1 MFAVLKRE
9 FRSYFQNVI
18 GWLFVAALMALF
30 GLYFYVYNLRQG
42 YPYLYYTL
50 SAITIIFMI
59 AVPILTMRSF
69 AEDRKNKTD
78 QLMLTAPVPVAKVV
92 LGKYLAMLAVFT
104 VDIAVFCV
112 TPLILRAFGTIPM
125 GESYI
130 AILAFWLYGAAS
142 IAVGMFISALTESQV
157 IAAVLTFVVLF
168 ISYMMQSLTGLISSD
183 GNWLTKILNC
193 LDLYA
198 PQTTLDAEGR
208 RVMISWMRM
217 PMAVTDSTDRPA
229 WNGMMSSA
237 RVVEEKEGHLYFHMH
252 PQVDAYLS
260 AETTAEEAAESGK
273 VFRIRTDLSEGE
285 TLNIGGYVISRSEGK
300 IVGDRSA
307 VLDGCDEVRTV
318 GATPVIDG
326 AAQLDIL
333 VNDHLIEIFVNDGQ
347 YVLSH
352 VVYGKSKK
360 ISGKYEKVLV
370 GK

>member
-183 GNWLTKILNC
+183 GNWLTKILNG

-198 PQTTLDAEGR
+198 PFEKFQGGCL
-208 RVMISWMRM
+208 
-217 PMAVTDSTDRPA
+217 DRPFR
-229 WNGMMSSA
+229 NGVGASA
-237 RVVEEKEGHLYFHMH
+237 KRHF
-252 PQVDAYLS
+252 
-260 AETTAEEAAESGK
+260 
-273 VFRIRTDLSEGE
+273 
-285 TLNIGGYVISRSEGK
+285 
-300 IVGDRSA
+300 RSA
-307 VLDGCDEVRTV
+307 FFQAVL
-318 GATPVIDG
+318 
-326 AAQLDIL
+326 
-333 VNDHLIEIFVNDGQ
+333 
-347 YVLSH
+347 LS
-352 VVYGKSKK
+352 
-360 ISGKYEKVLV
+360 
-370 GK
+370 

>member
-1 MFAVLKRE
+1 MRDPKVWKDGDSYYMMMGSSYHDAGRVL
-9 FRSYFQNVI
+9 
-18 GWLFVAALMALF
+18 
-30 GLYFYVYNLRQG
+30 FYTSKDGENWTYANQCR
-42 YPYLYYTL
+42 P
-50 SAITIIFMI
+50 
-59 AVPILTMRSF
+59 
-69 AEDRKNKTD
+69 
-78 QLMLTAPVPVAKVV
+78 
-92 LGKYLAMLAVFT
+92 
-104 VDIAVFCV
+104 
-112 TPLILRAFGTIPM
+112 
-125 GESYI
+125 ESYGWTI
-130 AILAFWLYGAAS
+130 ECPDLFSQNDQWIFIGCPMRLTPGEKKYPDQAVWALAEFDPKTCELKLPDTHSYVDYG
-142 IAVGMFISALTESQV
+142 
-157 IAAVLTFVVLF
+157 
-168 ISYMMQSLTGLISSD
+168 
-183 GNWLTKILNC
+183 

-260 AETTAEEAAESGK
+260 VETTAEEAAESGK

-307 VLDGCDEVRTV
+307 VLEGCDEVRTV
-318 GATPVIDG
+318 GATPVIEG